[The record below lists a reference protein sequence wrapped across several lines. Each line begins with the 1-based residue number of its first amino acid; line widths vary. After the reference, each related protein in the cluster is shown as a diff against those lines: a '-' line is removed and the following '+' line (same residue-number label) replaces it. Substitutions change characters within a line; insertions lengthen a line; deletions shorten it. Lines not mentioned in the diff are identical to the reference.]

1 MKCKAANYPAPFRA
15 QIRVLSRASVLSAL
29 VFTVID
35 ASGQTQTPPVA
46 TPVGHWVAEH
56 PSNAG
61 IGSWWD
67 FRPDGTLTM
76 HIGAIVTSP
85 ITRSG
90 DTFTSPPATTNG
102 APIKV
107 TFRIDGD
114 MLHLMSPDTPEQTLA
129 RVGTAPSATD
139 LLLGKW
145 RPLPPATPSTDP
157 NIAAQQKMMTNAILV
172 FYADNRESVR
182 IPFTSVEGT
191 WDAAA
196 HTLHVPNRPGN
207 YKFERTGAKLT
218 LGQPPD
224 GKKTDTYLPDP
235 IFQ

>member
-1 MKCKAANYPAPFRA
+1 MSWKAANCPAANCSTLIRA
-15 QIRVLSRASVLSAL
+15 VVVSAL
-29 VFTVID
+29 VLAVLRV
-35 ASGQTQTPPVA
+35 SGQTQTPAVA
-46 TPVGHWVAEH
+46 SPVGHWVAAR

-67 FRPDGTLTM
+67 FRSDGTLTM
-76 HIGAIVTSP
+76 HIGSIVTSP

-114 MLHLMSPDTPEQTLA
+114 TLHLMSPDTPEQILA
-129 RVGTAPSATD
+129 RVGPAPSATD
-139 LLLGKW
+139 PLLGKW
-145 RPLPPATPSTDP
+145 RPLPPAIPSSDP

-172 FYADNRESVR
+172 FSADNTESIR
-182 IPFTSVEGT
+182 IPFTSAEGT
-191 WDAAA
+191 WDATA
-196 HTLHVPNRPGN
+196 HTFHVQNQTTT
-207 YKFERTGAKLT
+207 YTFARTGAKLT

-224 GKKTDTYLPDP
+224 GQKTDTYLPDP
-235 IFQ
+235 IFP